1 MYQLNLYQ
9 FEVVFIPVVILKLM
23 QQTFIESPLCVRC
36 SKHLANKLKKERAC
50 PCYSLVKVTDKYK
63 QVLSVITVVLQ
74 SALETA

>member
-1 MYQLNLYQ
+1 MYQLNMYQ

-23 QQTFIESPLCVRC
+23 QQTFIEFPLCVRC
-36 SKHLANKLKKERAC
+36 SKHLANKLKKKSC
-50 PCYSLVKVTDKYK
+50 PCYSLVKVTDNYK